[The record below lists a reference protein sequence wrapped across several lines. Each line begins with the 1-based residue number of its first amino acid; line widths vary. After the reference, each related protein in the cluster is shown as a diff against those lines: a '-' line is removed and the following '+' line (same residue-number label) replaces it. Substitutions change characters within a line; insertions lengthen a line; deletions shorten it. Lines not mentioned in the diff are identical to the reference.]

1 MKILKINLKNPDPFL
16 IRQAALIIESGGIV
30 AHPTDT
36 TYGLAG
42 NALSE
47 NAIKKVFKIKGR
59 DFKKPLIVAVRDF
72 AQAEELVKFNKTGRI
87 LFNKFF
93 PGPLTIIL
101 PKKSPVPDIVTEGK
115 PLGIRMPNCNVTLS
129 LSKICSVPYT
139 TTSANISGGKNPYLI
154 NEILESF
161 NKKSLDMIDLILDA
175 GILPENLPS
184 TVVDISSG
192 DTKILRDGPI
202 SQVQITEAFLQFS

>member
-1 MKILKINLKNPDPFL
+1 MRILKIDLKNPDPSL

-36 TYGLAG
+36 AYGLAG
-42 NALSE
+42 NAFSE

-72 AQAEELVKFNKTGRI
+72 AQAEKLVEFNKPGKI

-93 PGPLTIIL
+93 PGPLTIVL
-101 PKKSPVPDIVTEGK
+101 PKKPTVPDIVTAGK
-115 PLGIRMPNCNVTLS
+115 PLGIRIPNCEVTLA
-129 LSKICSVPYT
+129 LSKFCSVPYT
-139 TTSANISGGKNPYLI
+139 TTSANISGGKNPYSVD
-154 NEILESF
+154 EILESF
-161 NKKSLDMIDLILDA
+161 NKKSLEMIDLILDA

-192 DTKILRDGPI
+192 DTKILRDGPV
-202 SQVQITEAFLQFS
+202 SQAQITEAFLQFS